1 MITNSIEIRV
11 GLRTEASLLRR
22 GSTRSYWISAARSEG
37 MKGRNPK
44 DSSAR
49 EPLPEVCPFLVQQ
62 RISGPLIHH
71 VIASSSLLAILLL

>member
-49 EPLPEVCPFLVQQ
+49 EPLPEVRPFLVQQ
-62 RISGPLIHH
+62 RISGPLKH